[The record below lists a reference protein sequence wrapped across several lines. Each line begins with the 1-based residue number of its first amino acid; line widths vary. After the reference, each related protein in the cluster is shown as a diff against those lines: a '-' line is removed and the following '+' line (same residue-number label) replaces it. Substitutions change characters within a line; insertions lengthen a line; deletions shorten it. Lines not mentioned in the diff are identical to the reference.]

1 MAEKIV
7 DFKIKTSSG
16 FDILQPKTVIS
27 AVVGLSNVLSTIN
40 SNLVTTGTVD
50 NTSITPSPGDNIL
63 LADASNSHKIRRGP
77 SLSSDTEH
85 ENKFLRQDGSWQTVS
100 TNESSFKK
108 IALGTPSPGST
119 IAELWTTIDNAG
131 GTIGS
136 TAYAANTNVA
146 TLFIIYKGSTTYD
159 FRVFHSGKMYVGTG
173 VASGTNYATMISATY
188 LVLEVV
194 KTVSGTRFLRE
205 DGTWQT
211 VPDNNTTYTFD
222 VASNGVLTVT
232 PSGGAQQNVTVYSH
246 PTGDGNL
253 HIPATGAGNNGK
265 VLTAGSTAGSLSW
278 ATPVVADDAITN
290 SKLANMATG
299 RIKGRV
305 STGTG
310 DPEDLTK
317 AQVQTFL
324 ELGSAAYTN
333 TSAYVPMART
343 VNSKA
348 LSANIT
354 LNLEDVG
361 DGSTRKLP
369 EIVRLI

>member
-27 AVVGLSNVLSTIN
+27 AVVGLSSALSTIN

-50 NTSITPSPGDNIL
+50 DTSITPTTGDNIL
-63 LADASNSHKIRRGP
+63 LSDADNSHKIRRGP
-77 SLSSDTEH
+77 SLSTTH

-211 VPDNNTTYTFD
+211 VPDNNTTYTFGI
-222 VASNGVLTVT
+222 ASNGVLTVT
-232 PSGGAQQNVTVYSH
+232 PSGGSQQNVTVYTH
-246 PTGDGNL
+246 PSNDGSL
-253 HIPATGAGNNGK
+253 HVPATGTTNSGK

-290 SKLANMATG
+290 SKLANMAAA

-305 STGTG
+305 TTGTG
-310 DPEDLTK
+310 DPEDLTQ

-324 ELGSAAYTN
+324 GLGSAAYTN

-354 LNLEDVG
+354 LNLDDIG
-361 DGSTRKLP
+361 DGSTRKLH

>member
-27 AVVGLSNVLSTIN
+27 AVVGLSSALSTIN
-40 SNLVTTGTVD
+40 SNLVKTGTVD
-50 NTSITPSPGDNIL
+50 DTPITPTTGDNIL
-63 LADASNSHKIRRGP
+63 LSDADNSHKIRRGP
-77 SLSSDTEH
+77 SLSNTH
-85 ENKFLRQDGSWQTVS
+85 ENMFLRRDGSWQIVS

-136 TAYAANTNVA
+136 TAYAANANVA

-173 VASGTNYATMISATY
+173 VAGGTNYATMISATY

-194 KTVSGTRFLRE
+194 KTVGGTRFLQE

-211 VPDNNTTYTFD
+211 VPDNNTTYTFGTG
-222 VASNGVLTVT
+222 ATNGQLTVT
-232 PSGGAQQNVTVYSH
+232 PSGGSQQNVTVYTH
-246 PTGDGNL
+246 PSNDGSL
-253 HIPATGAGNNGK
+253 HVPATGTSNNGK

-278 ATPVVADDAITN
+278 ATPVVANDAITN
-290 SKLANMATG
+290 SKLANMATA

-305 STGTG
+305 TAGDG
-310 DPEDLTK
+310 DPEDLTQ
-317 AQVQTFL
+317 AQVRTFL
-324 ELGSAAYTN
+324 GLGGAAYTEA
-333 TSAYVPMART
+333 SAYVPVART

-354 LNLEDVG
+354 LNLDDVG